1 MEFNLIQYIL
11 MTLILF
17 GWCSFQ
23 LGKAMASTWQS
34 ITLMFFYTLLL
45 SCFDRFLLFAL
56 FEQKLFSLIQFL
68 VDFITLS
75 SIALIAFKITRADYM
90 ATQYPWKYNK
100 SSLFSYTEKK

>member
-45 SCFDRFLLFAL
+45 TCFDRFLLFAL
-56 FEQKLFSLIQFL
+56 FEQKLFSLIQFS

-75 SIALIAFKITRADYM
+75 IISLIAFKITRVNYM
-90 ATQYPWKYNK
+90 VAQYPWKYNK

>member
-45 SCFDRFLLFAL
+45 TCFDRFLLFAL
-56 FEQKLFSLIQFL
+56 FEQKLFSLIHFS

-75 SIALIAFKITRADYM
+75 IIALIAFKITRVNYM
-90 ATQYPWKYNK
+90 VAQYPWKYNK

>member
-34 ITLMFFYTLLL
+34 ITLMFSFK
-45 SCFDRFLLFAL
+45 FDSNFT
-56 FEQKLFSLIQFL
+56 SL
-68 VDFITLS
+68 
-75 SIALIAFKITRADYM
+75 
-90 ATQYPWKYNK
+90 
-100 SSLFSYTEKK
+100 

>member
-45 SCFDRFLLFAL
+45 TCFDRFLLFAL
-56 FEQKLFSLIQFL
+56 FEQNLFSFIQFL
-68 VDFITLS
+68 LDFITLS
-75 SIALIAFKITRADYM
+75 IISLIAFKITRVNYM
-90 ATQYPWKYNK
+90 VAQYPWKYNK

>member
-45 SCFDRFLLFAL
+45 TCFDRFLLFAL
-56 FEQKLFSLIQFL
+56 FEQKLFSLIQFS

-75 SIALIAFKITRADYM
+75 IISLIAFKITRVNYM
-90 ATQYPWKYNK
+90 VVQYPWKYNK

>member
-1 MEFNLIQYIL
+1 MEFNLIQYVL

-45 SCFDRFLLFAL
+45 TCFDRFLLFAL
-56 FEQKLFSLIQFL
+56 FEQKLFSLIQFS

-75 SIALIAFKITRADYM
+75 IISLIAFKITRVNYM
-90 ATQYPWKYNK
+90 VTQYPWKYNK
-100 SSLFSYTEKK
+100 SSLFSYTKKK